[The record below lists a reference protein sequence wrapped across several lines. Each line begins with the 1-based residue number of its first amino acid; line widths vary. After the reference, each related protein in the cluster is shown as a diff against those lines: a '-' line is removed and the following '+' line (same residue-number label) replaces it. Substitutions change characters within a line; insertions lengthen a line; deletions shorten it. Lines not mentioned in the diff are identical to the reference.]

1 MKLNIVKIATMLYI
15 LNYSLRCR
23 DWGKNSICFG
33 YLILQLIINTSKKK
47 KRVDWENWIEMVIS
61 LGY

>member
-1 MKLNIVKIATMLYI
+1 MLYI

-23 DWGKNSICFG
+23 AWGKKKNSICFG
-33 YLILQLIINTSKKK
+33 NLILQLIINTSKKK
-47 KRVDWENWIEMVIS
+47 KRVNWENWIEMVIS

>member
-1 MKLNIVKIATMLYI
+1 MLYI

-23 DWGKNSICFG
+23 AWGKNSICFG